1 MALTPARG
9 NEKTR
14 NTYIAQKIP
23 TIKTKTMIELSDD
36 ERDAITELFNISVGD
51 AANSLSQMVEE
62 RVILSVP
69 HLVLIERDQAA
80 EYIEKHSSQR
90 ISAIQQAFKGSFS
103 GTAVLFFPE
112 EKSLELVR
120 ALLQEDVPLDS
131 LTDLEQDSMVEV
143 GNIILN
149 AILASIT
156 EMLDMDVRCSLP
168 DFLSGNCSHLLD
180 KLFTLENNNNS
191 VSDDD
196 PVIVLF
202 VDFMTG
208 ENKIKGYVVLLLD
221 GIALQT
227 FRDGVEKLLE

>member
-1 MALTPARG
+1 M
-9 NEKTR
+9 
-14 NTYIAQKIP
+14 
-23 TIKTKTMIELSDD
+23 IKLSDD

-69 HLVLIERDQAA
+69 HLVLIEREQAA
-80 EYIEKHSSQR
+80 DYIEKHSSLR

-120 ALLQEDVPLDS
+120 TLLQEDVPLDS
-131 LTDLEQDSMVEV
+131 LTDLEQDSMLEV

-156 EMLDMDVRCSLP
+156 EMLDMDVRCGLP
-168 DFLSGNCSHLLD
+168 DFLTGNCSHLLD
-180 KLFTLENNNNS
+180 KLFKVENNNNKIS
-191 VSDDD
+191 SDD

-208 ENKIKGYVVLLLD
+208 ENEIKGYVVLLLD
-221 GIALQT
+221 GIALKT
-227 FRDGVEKLLE
+227 FRSGVEKLLEE